1 MFHVYARGN
10 RKADIFRDDGDRQT
24 YLALLGR
31 VVTRMRWV
39 CLGYCLM
46 PNHVH
51 LLLTTP
57 EPNLGRGMQQVHG
70 KYAQTFNER
79 HDCVGHLF
87 QGRFGAVPVTDDE
100 QLWTTV
106 GYIAT
111 NPVAAGLVPD
121 PAAWAWS
128 SHRAASGLEVA
139 PTWLAV
145 AELFGL
151 LSGQGGDGRER
162 YGELVADRA
171 APTVSASEVTIGA
184 GGGSV
189 ER

>member
-1 MFHVYARGN
+1 MYARGVD
-10 RKADIFRDDGDRQT
+10 KCDIFRDGKDRER
-24 YLALLGR
+24 YLRLLASTIER
-31 VVTRMRWV
+31 HRFA
-39 CLGYCLM
+39 CLAYCLM

-51 LLLTTP
+51 LLLRTP
-57 EPNLGRGMQQVHG
+57 EPNLGLGMRWLHG
-70 KYAQTFNER
+70 PYAQGFNER
-79 HDCVGHLF
+79 YDRVGHLF
-87 QGRFGAVPVTDDE
+87 QGRYGAVPVTDDE

-121 PAAWAWS
+121 PARWAWS

-139 PTWLAV
+139 PGWLAV

-171 APTVSASEVTIGA
+171 APTVSASEVTTGA
-184 GGGSV
+184 GGGLV